1 MGIEISEKR
10 THFQVRTF
18 ERILA
23 GYAGLRVPFARYLTQ
38 FFKENKQMGSK
49 DRRNASR
56 LCYNYFRLGHAF
68 DGATLVERLAMAEY
82 LCESQSDIVY
92 IYKPELYDTMS
103 LPLVEKIAYLKEHAD
118 FQLSAVNIFA
128 EEISPSIALDAYLTN
143 QFQQPDLFIRLK
155 KSSAS
160 RVKAYLK
167 AEDIT
172 FHEIDAYTLAFKN
185 GTSLQAHKPLEGLFE
200 VQDLS
205 SQQTISF
212 MQASPRENWWDACA
226 ASGGKALLFLDH
238 FPQVNLLV
246 SDVRMSI
253 LKNLDERFAN
263 AGIRNYRKR
272 IIDLLADTSEVLGA
286 EQFDGV
292 ILDAPCSGSGTWGR
306 TPEQLSIFRK
316 EQLTEFATLQKNIVT
331 NVAKHVKKGAP
342 LIYITCSVFAK
353 ENEEVVTYI
362 EEELGF
368 TREKVSYLAGY
379 KQQADTMFIARL
391 IKK

>member
-23 GYAGLRVPFARYLTQ
+23 GYAGLRVPFARYLAQ
-38 FFKENKQMGSK
+38 FFKDNKQMGSK

-68 DGATLVERLAMAEY
+68 EGLSSLERLAYAEF
-82 LCESQSDIVY
+82 LCESQSDVVY
-92 IYKPELYDTMS
+92 IYKPELYESMQ
-103 LPLVEKIAYLKEHAD
+103 LPLSEKIALLESKYEFSLAGVHLFAD
-118 FQLSAVNIFA
+118 A
-128 EEISPSIALDAYLTN
+128 ISTAIDKQAYLIN
-143 QFQQPDLFIRLK
+143 QFQQPDLFIRVK
-155 KSSAS
+155 KSAVS

-167 AEDIT
+167 AENIEFT
-172 FHEIDAYTLAFKN
+172 VCGEYSLAFKN

-205 SQQTISF
+205 SQQTLEF
-212 MQASPRENWWDACA
+212 MQAKPRENWWDACA

-238 FPQVNLLV
+238 YPQVNLLV
-246 SDVRMSI
+246 SDVRLSI

-263 AGIRNYRKR
+263 AGVKNYRKR
-272 IIDLLADTSEVLGA
+272 VIDLVAGTEEALGT

-316 EQLTEFATLQKNIVT
+316 EQLTEFSNLQKNIVR
-331 NVAKHVKKGAP
+331 NVAQHVKQGSP
-342 LIYITCSVFAK
+342 LIYITCSVFEQ
-353 ENEEVVTYI
+353 ENESVVNYI
-362 EEELGF
+362 TEELGF
-368 TREKVSYLAGY
+368 TVEKMSYLEGY

-391 IKK
+391 IKA